1 MINYLDN
8 TIKIMKSRT
17 RTQQI
22 LIVMNILAWIAFIG
36 LLIKTGALITSYA
49 ISWVNPNAAHDLYR
63 GLDLS
68 DLREANF
75 WWYSQ
80 SVSFLIAFDAMRAF
94 VMYLVIRTLSK
105 VNLVSPFTHEVC
117 GSVEKI
123 SYVLFG
129 IWIVAVLSNAH
140 GSWIFKQTGE
150 LVPTLATGEFV
161 FMAGL
166 VFVISQVFKR
176 GLEMQSENELTV

>member
-1 MINYLDN
+1 
-8 TIKIMKSRT
+8 MKNRT

-22 LIVMNILAWIAFIG
+22 LVVMHVLAWVAFIG
-36 LLIKTGALITSYA
+36 LVIKTGALLTSYG
-49 ISWVNPNAAHDLYR
+49 ISWINPGAADDLYR

-68 DLREANF
+68 NLREFSF
-75 WWYSQ
+75 WQYSQ

-94 VMYLVIRTLSK
+94 VMFLVIRTLSK
-105 VNLVSPFTHEVC
+105 VNLVSPFTREVC

-123 SYVLFG
+123 SHVLFG
-129 IWIVAVLSNAH
+129 IWIVAILSNAH
-140 GSWIFKQTGE
+140 GKWILKQTGE
-150 LVPTLATGEFV
+150 MVPTLPTDEFL

-176 GLEMQSENELTV
+176 GLEIQSENELTV

>member
-1 MINYLDN
+1 ME
-8 TIKIMKSRT
+8 SRT

-22 LIVMNILAWIAFIG
+22 LIVMNVLAWIAFIG
-36 LLIKTGALITSYA
+36 LLIKTGALIVSYS
-49 ISWVNPNAAHDLYR
+49 ISWWNPDAAHNLYR
-63 GLDLS
+63 GLDLH
-68 DLREANF
+68 DLRDAGF

-105 VNLVSPFTHEVC
+105 VNLVSPFTREVC

-123 SYVLFG
+123 SHVLFG
-129 IWIVAVLSNAH
+129 IWLVAMLSNAH
-140 GSWIFKQTGE
+140 GNWILKKTGE
-150 LVPTLATGEFV
+150 LVPMLDTGEFL

-176 GLEMQSENELTV
+176 GLEIQSENELTV

>member
-1 MINYLDN
+1 MINDN
-8 TIKIMKSRT
+8 TLLVKKMKNRT

-49 ISWVNPNAAHDLYR
+49 ISWVTPGAAHDLYR
-63 GLDLS
+63 GLNLS
-68 DLREANF
+68 NLREESF
-75 WWYSQ
+75 WLYSQ
-80 SVSFLIAFDAMRAF
+80 SISLLIAFDIMKAF

-105 VNLVSPFTHEVC
+105 VNLISPFTSEVC

-123 SYVLFG
+123 SHVLLG
-129 IWIVAVLSNAH
+129 IWIVALISNGH
-140 GSWIFKQTGE
+140 GKWILKQTGE
-150 LVPTLATGEFV
+150 LVPTLATGEFL

-176 GLEMQSENELTV
+176 GLEIQSENELTV

>member
-1 MINYLDN
+1 MIKHIINESQ
-8 TIKIMKSRT
+8 MKNRT

-22 LIVMNILAWIAFIG
+22 LIVMNVLAWIAFIG
-36 LLIKTGALITSYA
+36 LLIKAGALITTYA
-49 ISWVNPNAAHDLYR
+49 ISCVNPVAAHDLYR

-68 DLREANF
+68 RLREDSF
-75 WWYSQ
+75 WLYSQ
-80 SVSFLIAFDAMRAF
+80 SISFLIAFNLMKAF

-105 VNLVSPFTHEVC
+105 VNLISPFSTEIC

-123 SYVLFG
+123 SHILLG

-140 GSWIFKQTGE
+140 GKWILKQTGDV
-150 LVPTLATGEFV
+150 VPTLATGEFL

-176 GLEMQSENELTV
+176 GLEIQSENELTV